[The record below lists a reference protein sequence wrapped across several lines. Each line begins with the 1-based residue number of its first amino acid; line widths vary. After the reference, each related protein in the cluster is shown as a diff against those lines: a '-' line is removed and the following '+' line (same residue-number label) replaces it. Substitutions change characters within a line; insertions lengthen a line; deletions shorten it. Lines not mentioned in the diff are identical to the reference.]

1 MFSRFQKGALV
12 LLGILMFADVA
23 ISAWGAL
30 YVPGFTEANI
40 LFAGLVHEPLGF
52 IAAIGGAKSLV
63 MAGIILATAWFN
75 RRERAGEPWQGGDI
89 ICSTAVTG
97 MAAILIV
104 LVGGN
109 LLLA

>member
-12 LLGILMFADVA
+12 LLGVLMLTDLA

-30 YVPGFTEANI
+30 CVPGFSEANL
-40 LFAGLVHEPLGF
+40 LFAGLVHEPLRF
-52 IAAIGGAKSLV
+52 IAAIGGAKSAV
-63 MAGIILATAWFN
+63 MAGIIIATAWFN

-97 MAAILIV
+97 MAAILAV
-104 LVGGN
+104 LIAGN
-109 LLLA
+109 ILLT